1 MSELKTLQEICNE
14 LGVTRRA
21 VQGYEK
27 ANLVSRVGK
36 NKYGY
41 LLFGEAE
48 RDRIRRIKLY
58 QQFGFKIKEIKNL
71 IDAPDCIVKETLER
85 QVLILKKE
93 QEELNTLIEIAKELI
108 AELGK

>member
-48 RDRIRRIKLY
+48 RDRILRIKLY

>member
-1 MSELKTLQEICNE
+1 MNELKTLQEICNE

-41 LLFGEAE
+41 LLFGDAE
-48 RDRIRRIKLY
+48 RDRIKRIKLY

-71 IDAPDCIVKETLER
+71 IDAPDCIVKEALER

-93 QEELNTLIEIAKELI
+93 QNELTALIECANMLI
-108 AELGK
+108 TELGR

>member
-1 MSELKTLQEICNE
+1 MNELKTLQEICNE

-41 LLFGEAE
+41 LLFGDAE
-48 RDRIRRIKLY
+48 RDRIKRIKL
-58 QQFGFKIKEIKNL
+58 
-71 IDAPDCIVKETLER
+71 
-85 QVLILKKE
+85 
-93 QEELNTLIEIAKELI
+93 
-108 AELGK
+108 